1 MKAHLIS
8 STVRTSLLLSLGN
21 HQQQQQQQQHQNQQQ
36 QQELQKG
43 VHHLVFHFK
52 MGIGERV

>member
-1 MKAHLIS
+1 MKAHFIS

-21 HQQQQQQQQHQNQQQ
+21 HQQQQQQQQQQNQQQ

-43 VHHLVFHFK
+43 VHHLVFHLK
-52 MGIGERV
+52 KTL